1 MSVYE
6 MPRTDEVREA
16 CGADRGDEGG
26 AERTDVKERVLWACA
41 AAAALLMAKYETER
55 KRANEGS

>member
-1 MSVYE
+1 M
-6 MPRTDEVREA
+6 
-16 CGADRGDEGG
+16 
-26 AERTDVKERVLWACA
+26 KERVLWACGACA